1 MLWGEDAKQTAKT
14 QAEGQD
20 LGEEES
26 GSQAWEDSP
35 KQTKQADWQL
45 N

>member
-1 MLWGEDAKQTAKT
+1 MLFGEDAKERAKT

-35 KQTKQADWQL
+35 KQNKQADWHL
-45 N
+45 S